1 MIFLSV
7 IFFIFLPVYVHI
19 YKCGAYI
26 YVYIYIHTQAH
37 VHVEQMINGIQ
48 SFIHP
53 TAGNN
58 IGTVNLHSYRKI
70 HVIYLTN
77 KKTKHIAYNQK

>member
-1 MIFLSV
+1 MCIYTNV
-7 IFFIFLPVYVHI
+7 GHI
-19 YKCGAYI
+19 YIYI

-58 IGTVNLHSYRKI
+58 IGTVNLHFNRKI
-70 HVIYLTN
+70 QVIHLTN
-77 KKTKHIAYNQK
+77 KKTKHIAYNRK